1 MFRAIWRLIKAMGYF
16 VTGKFDKARTTLM
29 TNPNVMQANY
39 DEIIRTKVGRLTT
52 MKDAVSG
59 LVGQQENKVALLK
72 QLTNEVQEQER
83 LKNGAAGKAKEIVK
97 KHGGDAEAIKKDP
110 EYMRCQAAFRDFS
123 STLEEKIKRVK
134 EAEGDVERLGTTIQ
148 THKNTM
154 QSLRREVEALK
165 AEKHEAVAE
174 VLSAKQEQEIADMLS
189 GISEDTT
196 SKELQELRE
205 IRTKAKANARISREI
220 AGVTAQQ
227 EKDEFLNYANN
238 NVSDNEFDKLIGLSI
253 PWDKTGLPDPTKV
266 EKVEKIDMIPESV
279 TIKATD
285 KAQETH

>member
-1 MFRAIWRLIKAMGYF
+1 MFRAIWRLFKAFGYLI
-16 VTGKFDKARTTLM
+16 TGRFDKARMTLM
-29 TNPNVMQANY
+29 QNPNVMQANY

-59 LVGQQENKVALLK
+59 LVAQQEQKVASVK
-72 QLTNEVQEQER
+72 TLTNEVQEHER
-83 LKNGAAGKAKEIVK
+83 LKAGAAAKAKEVVK

-110 EYMRCQAAFRDFS
+110 DYARCQAAFRDFS
-123 STLEEKIKRVK
+123 STLEEKLKRVA
-134 EAEGDVERLGTTIQ
+134 EAESDVERLGATIQ

-165 AEKHEAVAE
+165 TEKHEAVAE
-174 VLSAKQEQEIADMLS
+174 VLSAKQEKEIADMIS

-196 SKELQELRE
+196 SQELLELRE
-205 IRTKAKANARISREI
+205 VRTKARANARISREV

-238 NVSDNEFDKLIGLSI
+238 NVADNEFDKMIGLSV
-253 PWDKTGLPDPTKV
+253 PWDKTGLPAPTETK
-266 EKVEKIDMIPESV
+266 MIEMQPESV
-279 TIKATD
+279 TIKPATE
-285 KAQETH
+285 KARETN

>member
-1 MFRAIWRLIKAMGYF
+1 MFRSIWRLFKAFGYLI
-16 VTGKFDKARTTLM
+16 TGRFDKARTALM

-59 LVGQQENKVALLK
+59 LVAQQEQKVASLK
-72 QLTNEVQEQER
+72 QLTNEIQEHER
-83 LKNGAAGKAKEIVK
+83 LKAGAAAKAKEVVK
-97 KHGGDAEAIKKDP
+97 KYGGDSEAVKKDHD
-110 EYMRCQAAFRDFS
+110 YMRCQAAFREFS
-123 STLEEKIKRVK
+123 STLEEKLKRIA
-134 EAEGDVERLGTTIQ
+134 EAESDVERLGNTIQ

-154 QSLRREVEALK
+154 QSLRREVESLK

-174 VLSAKQEQEIADMLS
+174 VLSAKQEQEIADMLA

-196 SKELQELRE
+196 SQELQELRDV
-205 IRTKAKANARISREI
+205 RTKAKASARISREI

-238 NVSDNEFDKLIGLSI
+238 NVADNEFDKMIGLSV
-253 PWDKTGLPDPTKV
+253 PWNQTGLPAPDSK
-266 EKVEKIDMIPESV
+266 MIEMQPESV
-279 TIKATD
+279 TIKPATD
-285 KAQETH
+285 KAKEYQQ